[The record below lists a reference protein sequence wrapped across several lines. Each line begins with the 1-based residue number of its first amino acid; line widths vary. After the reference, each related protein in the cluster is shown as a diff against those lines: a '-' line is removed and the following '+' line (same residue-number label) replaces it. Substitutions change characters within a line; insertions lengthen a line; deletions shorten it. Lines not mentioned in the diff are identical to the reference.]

1 MKEEGTEDVIYLSDI
16 VNYVKGIG
24 IVLYNH
30 KFLILGC
37 FVLAILLSGAFA
49 MQQPQQY
56 NSSVIIKLGNV
67 SDPIY
72 ENGFIVSRVLASDEY
87 IVKTME
93 KENFGNDPLLV
104 NSIKNNLKISP
115 LTPDFSIFELSYISN
130 DKNNATRFIKS
141 LTTVLIN
148 DTEAY
153 HIRYK
158 NQISEEYTEKQNQ
171 IIELDND
178 INATRNSLRVLDT
191 TPGISQLQLEL
202 SHSRTL
208 DSLNSMM
215 TRKSNLTSNLQDLKI
230 RLEVMENTK
239 IVVVTSDVQEK
250 KSSKVMTILIAGI
263 IGLLIG
269 VFVAFVRELK
279 KSVNIK

>member
-1 MKEEGTEDVIYLSDI
+1 MKDEGMDEEIYLSDI
-16 VNYVKGIG
+16 VNYVKHFFSI
-24 IVLYNH
+24 LYTQ

-56 NSSVIIKLGNV
+56 NSSVIIKMGNV

-72 ENGFIVSRVLASDEY
+72 GNGFIVSKVLVSDEY

-93 KENFGNDPLLV
+93 RENLGNDPLHV

-115 LTPDFSIFELSYISN
+115 LTPDFNLLELSYLSTDINKS
-130 DKNNATRFIKS
+130 TRFIKS

-239 IVVVTSDVQEK
+239 IVVVSSDAQEE
-250 KSSKVMTILIAGI
+250 KSSKVTTILIAGI

-269 VFVAFVRELK
+269 IFAGFVRELK
-279 KSVNIK
+279 QSVKIK

>member
-1 MKEEGTEDVIYLSDI
+1 MKDEGMDEEIYLSDI
-16 VNYVKGIG
+16 VNYVKHFFSI
-24 IVLYNH
+24 LYTQ

-130 DKNNATRFIKS
+130 DKNNATRFIKT
-141 LTTVLIN
+141 LTTLLIN
-148 DTEAY
+148 DSEAY
-153 HIRYK
+153 HKRYK
-158 NQISEEYTEKQNQ
+158 SQISDQYSLTKDQ

-191 TPGISQLQLEL
+191 TPGISQEQLEL

-208 DSLNSMM
+208 EYLNSMV
-215 TRKSNLTSNLQDLKI
+215 TSKTNLISRLQSLKNT
-230 RLEVMENTK
+230 LEVMENTK
-239 IVVVTSDVQEK
+239 IVVVTSDVQKEA
-250 KSSKVMTILIAGI
+250 SSSIGTIIIAGI
-263 IGLLIG
+263 IGLLVGIFAG
-269 VFVAFVRELK
+269 LAQESRKRL
-279 KSVNIK
+279 NN